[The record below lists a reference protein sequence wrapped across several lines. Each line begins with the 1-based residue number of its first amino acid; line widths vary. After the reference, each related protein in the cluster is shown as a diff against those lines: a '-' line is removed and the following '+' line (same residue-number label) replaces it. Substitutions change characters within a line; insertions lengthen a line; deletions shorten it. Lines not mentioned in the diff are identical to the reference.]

1 MAIHPTAIVA
11 SGARLGD
18 GVSIGPYC
26 TIGPHVELGDGC
38 ELMSHVVVDGRTSIG
53 AGARIHPFAVLGHGP
68 QDLKPAAEASRLT
81 IGVNCVIREHV
92 TMNNGTARGGAHTR
106 VGDGC
111 FFMVNAHVGHD
122 CVVGN
127 NVTLVNNVMLA
138 GHAEIGDN
146 VIMGGG
152 SAVHQFTRVGH
163 NAFIG
168 GMAAVEH
175 DVIPYGMAL
184 GNRAY
189 LGGLNI
195 IGLKR
200 RGVTRA
206 DIHALRHAFSLIFD
220 DAGVVQEQTAKV
232 EALYPDQG
240 IVGEVLAF
248 IKAGGKRRLLTP
260 RSGKNAGARSPAEDG
275 AA

>member
-1 MAIHPTAIVA
+1 MSIHPTAIVA
-11 SGARLGD
+11 PGARIAS
-18 GVSIGPYC
+18 GVRVGPYC
-26 TIGPHVELGDGC
+26 LVGEHVEIGEDC
-38 ELMSHVVVDGRTSIG
+38 ELMSHVVVEGHTVIG
-53 AGARIHPFAVLGHGP
+53 AGTRIHPFAVLGQGP
-68 QDLKPAAEASRLT
+68 QDLKPPAETPRLT
-81 IGVNCVIREHV
+81 IGKNCVIREHV
-92 TMNNGTARGGAHTR
+92 TMNTGTARGGAHTR
-106 VGDGC
+106 VGDNGL
-111 FFMVNAHVGHD
+111 FMINAHVGHD
-122 CVVGN
+122 CIVGN

-168 GMAAVEH
+168 GLAAVEH

-200 RGVTRA
+200 RGATRA
-206 DIHALRHAFSLIFD
+206 AIHALRHSFRLLFQ
-220 DAGVVQEQTAKV
+220 DAGVIQDRLSEV
-232 EALYPDQG
+232 EAAHG
-240 IVGEVLAF
+240 GEAIVAEVLAF
-248 IKAGGKRRLLTP
+248 IRAGGKRSLLTP
-260 RSGKNAGARSPAEDG
+260 RAGQGGDMAR
-275 AA
+275 AAPDAAA

>member
-1 MAIHPTAIVA
+1 
-11 SGARLGD
+11 
-18 GVSIGPYC
+18 
-26 TIGPHVELGDGC
+26 
-38 ELMSHVVVDGRTSIG
+38 
-53 AGARIHPFAVLGHGP
+53 VL
-68 QDLKPAAEASRLT
+68 
-81 IGVNCVIREHV
+81 REHV
-92 TMNNGTARGGAHTR
+92 TMNTGTPRGGLHTR
-106 VGDGC
+106 VGDNG
-111 FFMVNAHVGHD
+111 FFMVASHVAHD
-122 CVVGN
+122 CVVGD

-138 GHAEIGDN
+138 GHSEIGDN

-168 GMAAVEH
+168 GLAAVEH

-200 RGVTRA
+200 RGVSRA
-206 DIHALRHAFSLIFD
+206 DIHALRGAFRQLF
-220 DAGVVQEQTAKV
+220 DAGATLVDNVEKV
-232 EALYPDQG
+232 EAAYPDQA
-240 IVGEVLAF
+240 IVAEVLAF
-248 IKAGGKRRLLTP
+248 VRAGGKRRLLTP
-260 RSGKNAGARSPAEDG
+260 RSGSGSALEPGE

>member
-1 MAIHPTAIVA
+1 MAIHPTAIVDSA
-11 SGARLGD
+11 ATLGAD
-18 GVSIGPYC
+18 VVIGPYC
-26 TIGPHVELGDGC
+26 ILGPHVVIGDGC
-38 ELMSHVVVDGRTSIG
+38 ELISHVVVDGHTTLG
-53 AGARIHPFAVLGHGP
+53 PGCKVHPFVVLGHPP
-68 QDLKPAAEASRLT
+68 QDLKYKGEPSRLT
-81 IGVNCVIREHV
+81 IGANCILREHV
-92 TMNNGTARGGAHTR
+92 TMNTGTPRGGLHTR
-106 VGDGC
+106 VGSNG
-111 FFMVNAHVGHD
+111 FFMSASHVGHD
-122 CVVGN
+122 CIVGD

-138 GHAEIGDN
+138 GHSEIGDN

-152 SAVHQFTRVGH
+152 AAVHQFTRVGH

-168 GMAAVEH
+168 GLAGVEH

-200 RGVTRA
+200 RGALRA
-206 DIHALRHAFSLIFD
+206 DIHALRASFRLLFADGATI
-220 DAGVVQEQTAKV
+220 QENVARVEETHGETA
-232 EALYPDQG
+232 

-248 IKAGGKRRLLTP
+248 IRAGGKRSLLTP
-260 RSGKNAGARSPAEDG
+260 RSGVGSAFGDE

>member
-11 SGARLGD
+11 SGAQIGEA
-18 GVSIGPYC
+18 VTIGPYC
-26 TIGPHVELGDGC
+26 IVGEHAVIGDGC
-38 ELMSHVVVDGRTSIG
+38 ELISHVVIDGHTTIG
-53 AGARIHPFAVLGHGP
+53 PGCRLHPFVVLGHGP
-68 QDLKPAAEASRLT
+68 QDIRYKGEPSRLT
-81 IGVNCVIREHV
+81 IGGGNVLREHV
-92 TMNNGTARGGAHTR
+92 TMNVGTPRGGLHTR
-106 VGDGC
+106 VGSNGY
-111 FFMVNAHVGHD
+111 FMIASHVAHD
-122 CVVGN
+122 CVVGD

-138 GHAEIGDN
+138 GHSQIGDN

-168 GMAAVEH
+168 GLAAVEH

-200 RGVTRA
+200 RGALRA
-206 DIHALRHAFSLIFD
+206 DIHALRSAFRMLFRG
-220 DAGVVQEQTAKV
+220 DAPLQSQLEAVEQSFAGSVLVEEVTAFV
-232 EALYPDQG
+232 R
-240 IVGEVLAF
+240 
-248 IKAGGKRRLLTP
+248 AGGKRSLLTP
-260 RSGKNAGARSPAEDG
+260 RSGTGSALVGED

>member
-1 MAIHPTAIVA
+1 MAIHPTAIVHA
-11 SGARLGD
+11 GAQIGE
-18 GVSIGPYC
+18 GVTIGPYC
-26 TIGPHVELGDGC
+26 VIGGNVIIGDNC
-38 ELMSHVVVDGRTSIG
+38 ELISHVVIDGHTTLGPGCRL
-53 AGARIHPFAVLGHGP
+53 HPFVVLGHGP
-68 QDLKPAAEASRLT
+68 QDIRYKGEPSRLT
-81 IGVNCVIREHV
+81 IGANNVLREHV
-92 TMNNGTARGGAHTR
+92 TMNLGTPKGGLHTR
-106 VGDGC
+106 VGSNGY
-111 FFMVNAHVGHD
+111 FMIASHVAHD
-122 CVVGN
+122 CIVGD

-138 GHAEIGDN
+138 GHSEIGDN

-168 GMAAVEH
+168 GLAAVEH

-200 RGVTRA
+200 RGALRA
-206 DIHALRHAFSLIFD
+206 DIHALRHAFRQLFSGEGTLQAQL
-220 DAGVVQEQTAKV
+220 DALETELGGNQLVT
-232 EALYPDQG
+232 
-240 IVGEVLAF
+240 EVTSF
-248 IKAGGKRRLLTP
+248 IRAGGKRSLLTP
-260 RSGKNAGARSPAEDG
+260 RSGTGSALAGGE